1 MEISRLPAAAR
12 QRRSAEIRDFLR
24 SRRARLT
31 PADVGMPAAGP
42 RRTPGLRREEVA
54 VLAGVGV
61 SWYTWLEQGRDIN
74 ISADVLDAIARVLR
88 LDPAE
93 REHLYLLAGL
103 NPPQAE
109 PAQRQAPPELQRV
122 IDGWMPKPAYI
133 IDRHWNLIALN
144 RAARVVFGYGPDDH
158 NCLVTFFTN
167 DRYRSAICHWQDAA
181 RAMLGQY
188 RADAARYADDP
199 EFDRLATDMC
209 AVSPAF
215 AAIWAEHHVGSNTR
229 GTKVLDHPEAG
240 ELVFEYTMLPL
251 PDLPG
256 HRLLLH
262 SPHPDGDTAPRL
274 ADLLAEPVAS

>member
-1 MEISRLPAAAR
+1 MHPFAGPSTAAWRPPAFPR

-31 PADVGMPAAGP
+31 PADVGMPAAG
-42 RRTPGLRREEVA
+42 LRREEVA

-61 SWYTWLEQGRDIN
+61 SWY
-74 ISADVLDAIARVLR
+74 
-88 LDPAE
+88 
-93 REHLYLLAGL
+93 
-103 NPPQAE
+103 
-109 PAQRQAPPELQRV
+109 
-122 IDGWMPKPAYI
+122 
-133 IDRHWNLIALN
+133 
-144 RAARVVFGYGPDDH
+144 
-158 NCLVTFFTN
+158 
-167 DRYRSAICHWQDAA
+167 RYWQDAA

-188 RADAARYADDP
+188 QADAARCADDP

-215 AAIWAEHHVGSNTR
+215 AEIWAEHHVGSNTR

-240 ELVFEYTMLPL
+240 ELLFEYTMLPL

-256 HRLLLH
+256 PRLLLH
-262 SPHPDGDTAPRL
+262 SPHPDDDTAPRL